1 MAVRLSWEDTQSDGH
16 AASSDAF
23 EDAVAMQFYR
33 GVAEPFLGMGDPESP
48 VDVWFWDADRQGNP
62 LAVEQLYPNVVVDVY
77 PFSETVPVSAEIDR
91 EGARTAHQPDI
102 SLPARASGNQI
113 VPPGSESGG
122 TSLVGGGPGSSTFR
136 LPTSQLVHAVGE
148 WRDGRWV
155 IVMQRPLAVPSESD
169 GITLAPSDRASVAFA
184 IWDGAA
190 DDRDGKKSIT
200 IWQDLILEQ

>member
-1 MAVRLSWEDTQSDGH
+1 
-16 AASSDAF
+16 
-23 EDAVAMQFYR
+23 
-33 GVAEPFLGMGDPESP
+33 
-48 VDVWFWDADRQGNP
+48 
-62 LAVEQLYPNVVVDVY
+62 
-77 PFSETVPVSAEIDR
+77 
-91 EGARTAHQPDI
+91 
-102 SLPARASGNQI
+102 
-113 VPPGSESGG
+113 
-122 TSLVGGGPGSSTFR
+122 